1 MVVFPLLKADTT
13 NFRVPVLNVSSE
25 LLPWCKTLTVNSWK
39 ASKPVKTVLDTGS
52 GVSLIRR
59 SLVDELKMVPHRVE
73 LGIQIVGV
81 GNSVLTLRE
90 VVTFQVTVNDSS
102 TAILTAFICDAIP
115 QEFLIGFKDLIS
127 LQLIDP
133 TEASSENDDLTCEF
147 EKAGEYALI
156 DSLSVFVGTTTI
168 TKAQLLKRLGVQDG
182 ERLNDPFDLIDEI
195 DEGITTFD
203 HDGNSSKLQAKE
215 VQLLSEYQDI
225 LHLSFKDTITTKKST
240 GKPKMNIVMKPT
252 FENWSKWT
260 NPFVKDPD
268 QVAILEEEVKQLL
281 EADIIEKSKSD
292 HSYAAFLVKKGE
304 KDHRMVIDYRA
315 LNDHTVT
322 EATDLPTIQEMIQ
335 SLENKKIFSSM
346 DLLNGYFQ
354 MEIEENCR
362 KFTAFSV
369 RSGHYQYKRV
379 PFGLKN
385 APFAFTNFMRYVLRG
400 IDDVMFYMD
409 DILIASDSIQE
420 HEVKIREVF
429 DRLRLEGVTLKKSKV
444 NLFRSGV
451 KFLGYM
457 VSNKGVGMM
466 NSRTDAI
473 KNIKAPSNV
482 SEARTFMGMA
492 NYFRRFVYHFASI
505 ANPIHDYIAGKVD
518 WGTDQEVAFETIK
531 EVLSSEPILS
541 QYDPSADIRVTC
553 DASKVAIGAVLEIAV
568 KTNNK
573 IKWHVVEY
581 FSKSL
586 KKAERN
592 YYVGDLEFLA
602 IVTALKKFR
611 YYLIGKQFAVR
622 TDHAPLATY
631 NHHADLNSRLQRQ
644 LDSIQEFDFKVEV
657 LKGTENVVADA
668 LSRMPTAM
676 RAGVDTFAK
685 TVVCAVTSD
694 VLSEK
699 FIQTKLPISEFTD
712 LYPDDA
718 FCSAVLLCMRD
729 DSSKRLQ
736 AHDIPFTAPGLV
748 DRSLFAKYVKQYK
761 SSSILRGALS
771 FVDGVLYYKQKA
783 VVPRDLI
790 PKILDIYHDN
800 PVYGGHSAATTVM
813 LKLKDS
819 FYWKNM
825 SQDVNKYV
833 QKCLNCQVSTRL
845 NHTYGK
851 LMPFEVPKG
860 RFYELSMDFVSGVHA
875 SDEDGNDS
883 ILVVVD
889 RFTKFVILIPTTK
902 RLTSAELSWMLITK
916 VFTRFGVPVSIMS
929 DNDHLFASA
938 NYKELMGR
946 FGIIL
951 KTSTTYHP
959 EADGLAE
966 RYVQTVISILRKFLH
981 LNSHWSKLLP
991 LVEFNINTTPQ
1002 RTTKISPFKAAF
1014 GFAPRN
1020 TEPSVVMS
1028 NEPTEAYDIAKE
1040 AELIQQ
1046 LVTENLEYAR
1056 IEMQVNKN
1064 KNIDLLLKP
1073 GDLVL
1078 VKRDILFSKGQALK
1092 LLPLYVGPF
1101 RVTHVIG
1108 KNTVTV
1114 NLPKSSRRSRRVNVR
1129 DLKLFYK
1136 KDFYKKQAP
1145 TNRTEKIQRLHEI
1158 SQIVG
1163 WDAQHVYATMED
1175 VDPEIVVEF
1184 ERHWIARSG
1193 PHLQQKLAAF
1203 MQLLKSQK
1211 ILGNDMLERTP
1222 TDGSLPKK

>member
-1 MVVFPLLKADTT
+1 M
-13 NFRVPVLNVSSE
+13 LNISSG
-25 LLPWCKTLTVNSWK
+25 LLPWTKTLTVDSWK
-39 ASKPVKTVLDTGS
+39 KSKPVKTVLDTGS
-52 GVSLIRR
+52 GVTLIRS
-59 SLVDELKMVPHRVE
+59 SLVEELNMTTHRVE
-73 LGIQIVGV
+73 LGIRIRGV
-81 GNSVLTLRE
+81 GNSELTLRE
-90 VVTFQVTVNDSS
+90 AATFQVIVGDSS
-102 TAILTAFICDAIP
+102 TAILTAFICNEIP
-115 QEFLIGFKDLIS
+115 QELLIGFKDLIT
-127 LQLIDP
+127 LKLIDP
-133 TEASSENDDLTCEF
+133 SEISSEDDDLLCEF
-147 EKAGEYALI
+147 DRTGEYALI
-156 DSLSVFVGTTTI
+156 DSLATFVGTTTI
-168 TKAQLLKRLGVQDG
+168 TKAQLLSRLGVQDG
-182 ERLNDPFDLIDEI
+182 ERLNDPFDLVDDI
-195 DEGITTFD
+195 DEGFVTLD
-203 HDGNSSKLQAKE
+203 HGNNSTKMQAKE
-215 VQLLSEYQDI
+215 LQLLSEYKDI
-225 LHLSFKDTITTKKST
+225 LHMSFKDTIKGSASPN
-240 GKPKMNIVMKPT
+240 KPKMSIVMKPT

-268 QVAILEEEVKQLL
+268 KVKILEDEVSQLL
-281 EADIIEKSKSD
+281 EADIIERSNSD

-335 SLENKKIFSSM
+335 SLENKKLFSSM

-354 MEIEENCR
+354 MEIEEECR

-385 APFAFTNFMRYVLRG
+385 APFAFTNFMRHVLRD

-409 DILIASDSIQE
+409 DILIASNSVEE
-420 HEVKIREVF
+420 HEAKIREVF
-429 DRLRLEGVTLKKSKV
+429 DRLRKEGVTLKKSKV

-457 VSNKGVGMM
+457 VSNKGVGMVD
-466 NSRTDAI
+466 SRTDAI
-473 KNIKAPSNV
+473 KNMKAPTNV

-505 ANPIHDYIAGKVD
+505 ANPIHDYIAGKVS
-518 WGTDQEVAFETIK
+518 WGSEQSVAFETIK
-531 EVLSSEPILS
+531 EVLSSEPVLS

-568 KTNNK
+568 KTNTK

-611 YYLIGKQFAVR
+611 YYLIGKQFVVR
-622 TDHAPLATY
+622 TDHAPLANY

-644 LDSIQEFDFKVEV
+644 LDSIQEFDFRVEV

-676 RAGVDTFAK
+676 RAGVDSFAN
-685 TVVCAVTSD
+685 TVVCAVSSD
-694 VLSEK
+694 VLSEQ
-699 FIQTKLPISEFTD
+699 FIRTRLPLSEFID
-712 LYPDDA
+712 AYPDDA
-718 FCSAVLLCMRD
+718 FCCAVLLRMKD
-729 DSSKRLQ
+729 DSRKVPRRNEISF
-736 AHDIPFTAPGLV
+736 DEPGLV
-748 DRSLFAKYVKQYK
+748 DKSLFNKYTKHYDR
-761 SSSILRGALS
+761 SSILRDALS
-771 FVDGVLYYKQKA
+771 LVEGILYYKGKA
-783 VVPRDLI
+783 VVPKVLV
-790 PKILDIYHDN
+790 PKILEIYHDN
-800 PVYGGHSAATTVM
+800 PVYGGHSATTTVM

-825 SQDVNKYV
+825 SVDVAKYV
-833 QKCLNCQVSTRL
+833 QQCVNCQVSTRL

-860 RFYELSMDFVSGVHA
+860 RFYELSMDFVTGVHT
-875 SDEDGNDS
+875 SDEGNDC
-883 ILVVVD
+883 ILVIVD
-889 RFTKFVILIPTTK
+889 RFTKFVTLIPTRKT
-902 RLTSAELSWMLITK
+902 LTAAELGWLLISR

-929 DNDHLFASA
+929 DNDVLFSSS
-938 NYKELMGR
+938 NYKELMAR

-951 KTSTTYHP
+951 KTSTPNHP

-966 RYVQTVISILRKFLH
+966 RYVQTVVSILRKFLFQ
-981 LNSHWSKLLP
+981 NSHWSKLLP
-991 LVEFNINTTPQ
+991 LVEFNINVTPQ
-1002 RTTKISPFKAAF
+1002 RTTKISPFRAAF
-1014 GFAPRN
+1014 GFVPRN
-1020 TEPSVVMS
+1020 TEPSVVLS
-1028 NEPTEAYDIAKE
+1028 HVPTDAYDIAKE

-1046 LVTENLEYAR
+1046 LVSENLEYAR
-1056 IEMQVNKN
+1056 IEMQVNQN
-1064 KNIDLLLKP
+1064 KNIDLLLRP

-1078 VKRDILFSKGQALK
+1078 VKRDILFAKGPALK

-1101 RVTHVIG
+1101 RVNHVIG

-1114 NLPKSSRRSRRVNVR
+1114 NLPKSTRRSRRVNVR

-1145 TNRTEKIQRLHEI
+1145 MNRKEKLERIYEI

-1163 WDAQHVYATMED
+1163 WDAQHIYATMED

-1184 ERHWIARSG
+1184 ERHWIARAGSQ
-1193 PHLQQKLAAF
+1193 LQGKLAAF
-1203 MQLLKSQK
+1203 MQLLKNQGIVADEVLK
-1211 ILGNDMLERTP
+1211 RAPVDE
-1222 TDGSLPKK
+1222 